1 MNEVDIS
8 QYALYGWGNIRIN
21 EWRNVEMN
29 CVDFPIFRN
38 MFPDIMT
45 RNTHAS
51 LPVNLNNKPHL

>member
-29 CVDFPIFRN
+29 YGDFSIFRN
-38 MFPDIMT
+38 MFPDIMI

-51 LPVNLNNKPHL
+51 LPVNLNNIPHL